1 MPKAHLT
8 DIAIKALRPPRK
20 GQETYWDQTLTGFGV
35 RVSQGGGKSFIVMH
49 GANRKRT
56 SIGKYPIITLSDART
71 AAKRLLAEQT
81 LGKHAPLSV
90 GFETACNEYLAEC
103 AGRIGE
109 GTLSGYTRQ
118 LKHHWLPAF
127 RKSRLSAISPSDIH
141 RRLDRLGNTPSVNGG
156 AKLVHPGGAKL
167 VHLTLCGTRCWGVV
181 PVVHRRDPR
190 CFV

>member
-109 GTLSGYTRQ
+109 GTLSGCSSRYTRRSPGGHKQ
-118 LKHHWLPAF
+118 RCFFEDGEATGLTMARRSRSSASSQEGEGLAALGPSHLLIFTAGSTASGIP
-127 RKSRLSAISPSDIH
+127 RLSTAEQ
-141 RRLDRLGNTPSVNGG
+141 N
-156 AKLVHPGGAKL
+156 
-167 VHLTLCGTRCWGVV
+167 
-181 PVVHRRDPR
+181 
-190 CFV
+190 